1 MTACYTAVAKVDP
14 SCGISCSGLF
24 ADVEFTEDDI
34 VAKIEN
40 AVRGLENKGN
50 FVPFVLY

>member
-1 MTACYTAVAKVDP
+1 MNACYTAVAKVDP
-14 SCGISCSGLF
+14 GCGISCSGLF

-40 AVRGLENKGN
+40 AVRRLENKGKC
-50 FVPFVLY
+50 VPFVLY